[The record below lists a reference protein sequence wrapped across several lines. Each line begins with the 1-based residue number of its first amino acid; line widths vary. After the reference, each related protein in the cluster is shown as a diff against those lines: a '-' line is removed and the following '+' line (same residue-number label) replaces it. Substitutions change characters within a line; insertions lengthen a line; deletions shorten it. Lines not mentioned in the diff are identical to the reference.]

1 MAKIKNE
8 DLEGG
13 ALDAEEENS
22 ALMDK
27 RRRLF
32 LKVNGDADEMA
43 AGSAEGNSAADT
55 TAALKWELDFI
66 KRTRRKR
73 TMISTLLGIVGFSMV
88 FVPPYML
95 RLKDAKC
102 KAAAMTEV
110 LPFSFDVPEQLHH
123 IEVETF
129 RGIIQIQSDANLTQ
143 VDKIGVQITKKSA
156 SYEGMYGIVIS
167 ATLSEQILKVSAR
180 YDELQGEP
188 FGLSTCPQADIVIRI
203 PFLSESSRSSGPT
216 LNVTVDGQIGEPV
229 FYPWLPNL
237 VGIVGEIDL
246 SFNPTPATVVF
257 GATLLR
263 NTIGPISVKVGPS
276 RLHLLLLPC
285 W

>member
-1 MAKIKNE
+1 
-8 DLEGG
+8 
-13 ALDAEEENS
+13 
-22 ALMDK
+22 
-27 RRRLF
+27 
-32 LKVNGDADEMA
+32 
-43 AGSAEGNSAADT
+43 
-55 TAALKWELDFI
+55 
-66 KRTRRKR
+66 
-73 TMISTLLGIVGFSMV
+73 
-88 FVPPYML
+88 
-95 RLKDAKC
+95 
-102 KAAAMTEV
+102 
-110 LPFSFDVPEQLHH
+110 
-123 IEVETF
+123 
-129 RGIIQIQSDANLTQ
+129 
-143 VDKIGVQITKKSA
+143 
-156 SYEGMYGIVIS
+156 MYGIVIS

-276 RLHLLLLPC
+276 RFHLLLLPC